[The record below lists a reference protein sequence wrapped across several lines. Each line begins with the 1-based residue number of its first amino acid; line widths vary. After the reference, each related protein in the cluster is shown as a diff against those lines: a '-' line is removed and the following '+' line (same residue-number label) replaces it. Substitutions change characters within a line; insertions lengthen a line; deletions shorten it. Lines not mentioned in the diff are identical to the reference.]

1 MPLNNEDLARYVG
14 SLQINAAAP
23 TVYSNLRSDYLG
35 TACILSLYLLVMQY
49 LNLSQ
54 VHILCREA
62 VLRNAAF
69 ESHISRP
76 SYTSSARHLI

>member
-1 MPLNNEDLARYVG
+1 MGPIDH
-14 SLQINAAAP
+14 NAAAP

-35 TACILSLYLLVMQY
+35 TASILSLHLLVMQY

-62 VLRNAAF
+62 VLCNAAF

-76 SYTSSARHLI
+76 SYTSSARHLFNFSFRDASSLF